1 MADTPFNDENV
12 ADILSGFR
20 ENLPELAKESLDSPG
35 ALNDVALTTFQNLL
49 QKFNEK
55 HNLDLK
61 VNFAS
66 FFDNMSMLQDGNNR
80 KLLELYISE
89 TWQDFR
95 TIFFLRI
102 LQCLVILADKIA
114 APERLGDMSTTVEQD
129 MALIDKLF
137 EFINK
142 ISVLGRDIGIFDVN
156 AELTRLHKLDAARQG
171 TIDRT
176 SPEVRKL
183 LDTLRTSLGYDNK
196 QDNNT
201 SAGLPSGT

>member
-1 MADTPFNDENV
+1 MAETTFNDADV
-12 ADILSGFR
+12 ADILTGYR
-20 ENLPELAKESLDSPG
+20 NELPELAKETLDSPG
-35 ALNDVALTTFQNLL
+35 ALNDVALSTFQNLL

-142 ISVLGRDIGIFDVN
+142 ISMLGRDIGIFDVDS
-156 AELTRLHKLDAARQG
+156 ELTRIHKLDEAKRG
-171 TIDRT
+171 TIDRN
-176 SPEVRKL
+176 SPEVQIILEKL
-183 LDTLRTSLGYDNK
+183 RVSLGYGDK
-196 QDNNT
+196 QDNNP
-201 SAGLPSGT
+201 AEGLPSSN